1 MSERR
6 RRTRIGAR
14 SPLTLNLDSGP
25 FAAPE
30 TRINLDNGRRK
41 PGEQSPTESALIFR
55 PRVYCF
61 KVGGSAISPWRR
73 CDLRNTHSSALCVC
87 VGLMALLWCLE
98 GTE

>member
-55 PRVYCF
+55 PRVYVLKWAAARF
-61 KVGGSAISPWRR
+61 HLGGGAI
-73 CDLRNTHSSALCVC
+73 CEIHIVLHCVS
-87 VGLMALLWCLE
+87 V
-98 GTE
+98 